1 MVITVSQNNTQFIA
15 FLAGE
20 PVVFTKA
27 VKQPP
32 GQDDWVVLNKSIK
45 IMLEKPLSSPPHN
58 QPFVM
63 T

>member
-1 MVITVSQNNTQFIA
+1 MVITESQNNTQFIA

-20 PVVFTKA
+20 PVAFTKA

-32 GQDDWVVLNKSIK
+32 GQDDWVVLNNSIK
-45 IMLEKPLSSPPHN
+45 LMLEKPLSSPPYN
-58 QPFVM
+58 QSFVM